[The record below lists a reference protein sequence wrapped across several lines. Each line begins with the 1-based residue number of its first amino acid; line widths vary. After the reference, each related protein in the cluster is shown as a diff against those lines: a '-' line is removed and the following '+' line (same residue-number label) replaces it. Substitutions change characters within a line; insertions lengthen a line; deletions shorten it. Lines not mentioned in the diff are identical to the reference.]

1 MSVLAAVLMA
11 PNLPRIQEAFAG
23 TPGVEALAP
32 MVVTVPAL
40 MVGLT
45 ALIAGRVVDRVGRK
59 RLLVGA
65 LVLYAVAG
73 TAPLW
78 LPTLPLIVASRVLVG
93 LCEAVI
99 MTACTTL
106 LADYF
111 HGAQRVRYFGYQ
123 VMTTT
128 IAATVL
134 FGLGG
139 ALGASSWRVPFGLYA
154 VGLVL
159 AVLCAVFL
167 FNTTHV
173 PEGDEALPPVRW
185 SLLLAPVAV
194 SFLGGLVFYVLIVQL
209 SYRLV
214 EVGVT
219 SPPMIGLVSA
229 IASVGT
235 AAGSF
240 TFTRIAGRGHAF
252 TVPLAFV
259 LSGLGLLGMGLA
271 PSVALLVP
279 AAVVTGFGNG
289 LLLPSL
295 LTWTLTPLTHG
306 QHGRGTGLWTSASF
320 LGNFVCPI
328 LVLVLAGA
336 FGGLGVA
343 IVAVGVL
350 SLVVGVAVR
359 LGRGSRR
366 PHRGRGGRGAWR
378 RPLRQAG
385 RHTVGRLGSSAGP
398 LGPAAQPEN
407 TDQQISSRRA
417 WSSRTSCRTCGG
429 SWSRCQSRS
438 ARAASGSC
446 GSAARIALMA

>member
-1 MSVLAAVLMA
+1 MSAASPPAASADHGPGTPATGPVGPTRRIDPIGAAEPAGPINPRTGRPAGRFEGAILLACACMSVLAAVLMA
-11 PNLPRIQEAFAG
+11 PNLPRIQEAFAT
-23 TPGVEALAP
+23 TPGVEILTP
-32 MVVTVPAL
+32 MVVTLPAL

-45 ALIAGRVVDRVGRK
+45 ALVAGRIVDRVGRQ
-59 RLLVGA
+59 RLLVVS

-78 LPTLPLIVASRVLVG
+78 LPTLPLVVGSRVLVG
-93 LCEAVI
+93 LCEAAI
-99 MTACTTL
+99 MTCCTTL

-111 HGAQRVRYFGYQ
+111 HGHTRERYFGYQ

-139 ALGASSWRVPFGLYA
+139 ALGASSWRTPFWLYA
-154 VGLVL
+154 VAAVL

-167 FNTTHV
+167 FNPAHTAR
-173 PEGDEALPPVRW
+173 PEGDLTPVPWR
-185 SLLLAPVAV
+185 SLLAPIGVT
-194 SFLGGLVFYVLIVQL
+194 FLGGLVFYVLIVEL

-219 SPPMIGLVSA
+219 SPAQIGLFSA

-240 TFTRIAGRGHAF
+240 TFTRIAGRGPAV
-252 TVPLAFV
+252 TVPLAFG
-259 LSGLGLLGMGLA
+259 LSGVGLLGMGLA
-271 PSVALLVP
+271 PSLALLVP

-295 LTWTLTPLTHG
+295 LTWALTPLTAE

-328 LVLVLAGA
+328 VVIALGA
-336 FGGLGVA
+336 ALGGLGPAVA
-343 IVAVGVL
+343 AVGLLALAVGL
-350 SLVVGVAVR
+350 GVRWGRRSRAGAAAVDAATAPGVA
-359 LGRGSRR
+359 
-366 PHRGRGGRGAWR
+366 H
-378 RPLRQAG
+378 
-385 RHTVGRLGSSAGP
+385 
-398 LGPAAQPEN
+398 
-407 TDQQISSRRA
+407 
-417 WSSRTSCRTCGG
+417 
-429 SWSRCQSRS
+429 
-438 ARAASGSC
+438 
-446 GSAARIALMA
+446 